1 MKDKKKLILT
11 IILSVV
17 AVIIFIGAYLMI
29 KSNFTS
35 NSDGAIQVVLV
46 DLDGTTTIEKT
57 IEFKEGDTLQQLLE
71 ANFDNVVFENGM
83 LMSIDTF
90 TTPSDWS
97 TFISVYVD
105 DEMSMVGLLD
115 IQFTDGTK
123 ISLVMTEFTYS

>member
-57 IEFKEGDTLQQLLE
+57 IEFK
-71 ANFDNVVFENGM
+71 
-83 LMSIDTF
+83 
-90 TTPSDWS
+90 
-97 TFISVYVD
+97 
-105 DEMSMVGLLD
+105 
-115 IQFTDGTK
+115 
-123 ISLVMTEFTYS
+123 

>member
-1 MKDKKKLILT
+1 M
-11 IILSVV
+11 
-17 AVIIFIGAYLMI
+17 
-29 KSNFTS
+29 
-35 NSDGAIQVVLV
+35 
-46 DLDGTTTIEKT
+46 
-57 IEFKEGDTLQQLLE
+57 E